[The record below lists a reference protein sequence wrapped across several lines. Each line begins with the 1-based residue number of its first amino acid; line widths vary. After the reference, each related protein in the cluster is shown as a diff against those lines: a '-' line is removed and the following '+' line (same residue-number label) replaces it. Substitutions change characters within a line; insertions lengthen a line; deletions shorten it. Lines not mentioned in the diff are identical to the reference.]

1 MNVHHK
7 LVFFYI
13 GSFVNVNIFYIR
25 QIVQMIY
32 GNNEKK
38 LS

>member
-7 LVFFYI
+7 LFFYI

-32 GNNEKK
+32 GNIENK